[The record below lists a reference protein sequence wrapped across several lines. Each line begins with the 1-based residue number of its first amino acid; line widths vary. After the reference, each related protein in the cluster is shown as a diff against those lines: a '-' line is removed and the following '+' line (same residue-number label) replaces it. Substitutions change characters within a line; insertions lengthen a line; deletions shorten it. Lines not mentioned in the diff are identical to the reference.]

1 VFKTD
6 AVADSRFMRQERQVT
21 DLVRKRHSDMS
32 SPEAIQDYF
41 DSLYLAKDQSLDQ
54 KNIISLSE
62 HFAFASV
69 NDQVRLIGD
78 ASKAVLIPFDGK
90 AQEIIGQLRM
100 GIRTRALLREAGRYT
115 VNVRFASSPHQKR
128 QAFEQLRD
136 RGQIEMIDTQLAVLT
151 DLSAYDK
158 QRRGLIYEEEE
169 GSGIMI

>member
-1 VFKTD
+1 MHASHVYVFKTD

-128 QAFEQLRD
+128 QAFEQAPRPRTDRD
-136 RGQIEMIDTQLAVLT
+136 DRYTAGCFVRICLLMI
-151 DLSAYDK
+151 SN
-158 QRRGLIYEEEE
+158 EE
-169 GSGIMI
+169 GRDL